1 VLSTDWIMVDVNQT
15 TIMIIAMTTRKKNE
29 KGFRIAILNYYIY
42 TFCSLKKYGL
52 LHFFL
57 DQISSMVVCLNY
69 ILGLWE
75 RIYVVQNFEHDLID
89 WFIVFNAT
97 FIYIMAT
104 RFSGGRN
111 QSTWREPPTMG
122 KQLVNLITCGCESSA
137 LFFVIYTAGCEPTP
151 YWW

>member
-1 VLSTDWIMVDVNQT
+1 MVNVNQT

-29 KGFRIAILNYYIY
+29 KGFGIAILNYYIY
-42 TFCSLKKYGL
+42 TFCSLKKFYGL

-75 RIYVVQNFEHDLID
+75 QIYVVQNFEHDLID

-104 RFSGGRN
+104 RFSGGRSR
-111 QSTWREPPTMG
+111 STRREPLTMG
-122 KQLVNLITCGCESSA
+122 KQLVNFITCGYESSA
-137 LFFVIYTAGCEPTP
+137 LFFVIYKAGREATP